1 MTHVGD
7 YVLSVVSAS
16 VIVAILCTFFGE
28 KGSISAVLKVVCG
41 LFLTFVVINPLVKFD
56 FSRMDRYLD
65 NFTLEGLE
73 AASVGENMA
82 REAEGDIIKARVQAY
97 ILDKADSF
105 GTQLDVEVILDQ
117 DNIPTSVEL
126 RGNISPYAK
135 AQLTGIITENL
146 GIPKE
151 YQLWTG

>member
-1 MTHVGD
+1 
-7 YVLSVVSAS
+7 
-16 VIVAILCTFFGE
+16 
-28 KGSISAVLKVVCG
+28 
-41 LFLTFVVINPLVKFD
+41 
-56 FSRMDRYLD
+56 
-65 NFTLEGLE
+65 
-73 AASVGENMA
+73 MA
-82 REAEGDIIKARVQAY
+82 REAERDIIKARIQAY